1 MEIFSVIIVSSTFL
15 ATRFA
20 YQQPMRVVVFH
31 LLILLPPLLHRRQEA
46 GRIKE
51 LDAPAN
57 GAVPVVVKKKGGGRG
72 RRQAGA
78 PPPAP
83 RGAGK
88 KAARDKANDTTG
100 LDRSVGVSIPL
111 SFTMAAPPI
120 INDVIPSLDRLFL

>member
-1 MEIFSVIIVSSTFL
+1 MWVIVL
-15 ATRFA
+15 
-20 YQQPMRVVVFH
+20 H
-31 LLILLPPLLHRRQEA
+31 LLILHPLFLRRQEA

-72 RRQAGA
+72 KRQAGA

-88 KAARDKANDTTG
+88 KAARDKANDTAG
-100 LDRSVGVSIPL
+100 LDRSVQLP
-111 SFTMAAPPI
+111 
-120 INDVIPSLDRLFL
+120 